1 MFQGLKRSPAK
12 TLLTLPLT
20 FLQDK
25 NREDKTETISIEELI
40 EQKRAELS
48 AQANLTPVTI
58 QSFIQWKKR
67 KMLEKAEKARQVNHS
82 LVVSIGLFLSHFVC
96 FSKMLYVRTY

>member
-1 MFQGLKRSPAK
+1 MLSIKRNQKLKEIPRKKSVDDF
-12 TLLTLPLT
+12 T
-20 FLQDK
+20 FTTLQDK

-58 QSFIQWKKR
+58 QSFIMWKKR
-67 KMLEKAEKARQVNHS
+67 KMLEKAEKERQVDHFQIN
-82 LVVSIGLFLSHFVC
+82 LVI
-96 FSKMLYVRTY
+96 